1 MITVIFHD
9 GICHVDGHTPHGR
22 EIGVEYCRSFT
33 SCRGHMALAG
43 VDVTYNLGLRV
54 QRRGRDQ
61 CVFGTGLGLRGC
73 DE

>member
-1 MITVIFHD
+1 
-9 GICHVDGHTPHGR
+9 
-22 EIGVEYCRSFT
+22 
-33 SCRGHMALAG
+33 MALAG